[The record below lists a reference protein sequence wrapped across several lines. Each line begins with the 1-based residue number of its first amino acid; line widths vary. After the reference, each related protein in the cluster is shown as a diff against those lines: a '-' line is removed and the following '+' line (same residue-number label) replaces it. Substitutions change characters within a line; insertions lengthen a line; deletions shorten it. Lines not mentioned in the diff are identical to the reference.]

1 MLGKSWTEI
10 SKLYN
15 FNLKNISYGTYSY
28 SDLVLI
34 CKMIIHSETTKT
46 IVNRF
51 PKYDSKK
58 LKNIVKKMK
67 QGKLYK
73 DIFKEVKRSTTIVNE
88 YGLVHIHKR

>member
-1 MLGKSWTEI
+1 
-10 SKLYN
+10 
-15 FNLKNISYGTYSY
+15 
-28 SDLVLI
+28 
-34 CKMIIHSETTKT
+34 MIIHSETTKT